1 MTADLQD
8 EKPAPAVYVVD
19 DDPAVA
25 RTVARIARS
34 IGLDAQTFDS
44 AAAVLDAFD
53 RLGHGCVV
61 LDIKMPGTSG
71 IELLGILAERRP
83 DWPVIMLTAYAEVG
97 STIDA
102 FRGGA
107 IHFLRKPFKRKQL
120 VDALQEAVDVGR
132 DRLRRAISP
141 AQLEALKRLTPR
153 ERQVLDAL
161 ANGQQSKAIAWKLG
175 ISTRTVELHRSN
187 ILSKLSA
194 RNTSQAVAIARS
206 ASLERKPH

>member
-8 EKPAPAVYVVD
+8 GKSEPAIYVVD

-25 RTVARIARS
+25 RTVARIGRS

-44 AAAVLDAFD
+44 AAALLDALD
-53 RLGHGCVV
+53 QLGHGCVV
-61 LDIKMPGTSG
+61 LDIQMPGTSG
-71 IELLGILAERRP
+71 IELLRILAERRP
-83 DWPVIMLTAYAEVG
+83 TWPVIMLTAYAEVG
-97 STIDA
+97 SAIDA

-107 IHFLRKPFKRKQL
+107 IHFLRKPFTRKQL
-120 VDALQEAVDVGR
+120 VDALNEAAEVAS
-132 DRLRRAISP
+132 DRMRRAVEP
-141 AQLEALKRLTPR
+141 GQLAALKQLTPR

-161 ANGQQSKAIAWKLG
+161 ADGQQSKAIAWRLG

-206 ASLERKPH
+206 ASFDRKPH